1 MRMDYVNS
9 NCEGKAKELLA
20 PLTGACP
27 DSVWENVNIA
37 LDEKRKEAESK
48 WMNKISN
55 VPKVPLLAAAII
67 SVIAISSWF
76 FFSHRSSNL
85 NGSVAST
92 AIVSNTPSVKAPATK
107 INATVIQTAE
117 VKKDST
123 QAQPSVKIQ
132 EAAMVQNNMPVMK
145 NNGSLKNMSMN
156 VNNKPLQAPV
166 VSQKDDNKPILIQH
180 DAVDPQTIT
189 TDQQTSKGVAVD
201 LGGSDNSSSHP
212 TAEMGAVEDTTAQ
225 Q

>member
-27 DSVWENVNIA
+27 DSVWENVSVA
-37 LDEKRKEAESK
+37 LDERRKEAENR
-48 WMNKISN
+48 WINKINN
-55 VPKVPLLAAAII
+55 VPKVPLLVAAAI
-67 SVIAISSWF
+67 SVIAISSWLF
-76 FFSHRSSNL
+76 FIHRSGNLKESNT
-85 NGSVAST
+85 ST
-92 AIVSNTPSVKAPATK
+92 AMVSNTSPVKAPENK
-107 INATVIQTAE
+107 INAAVIQTAE
-117 VKKDST
+117 IKKDNIDT
-123 QAQPSVKIQ
+123 QPSVKVQ
-132 EAAMVQNNMPVMK
+132 ESAMVQNNVPVMK
-145 NNGSLKNMSMN
+145 NNGSLKNMT
-156 VNNKPLQAPV
+156 VNISNKPVQAPV

-180 DAVDPQTIT
+180 GATDPQTIT